1 MSDKDENEYLK
12 KQEERFRQLSME
24 AEKNGEDFK
33 KVVVKGMKYKQL
45 EPDYENWLKEC
56 LNSSNWNGLNDLIF
70 QMNRY
75 DLLPACPSGYD
86 HCWLFPS
93 MLGAFAC
100 GEISA
105 IERMFPH
112 ELGLTANGYPFY
124 VVASNLLISLWYN
137 IREHNEPSGCE
148 ADIRRM
154 CENHD
159 GAKRNHGNNKDEVML
174 TQALSKAEKFVTTK
188 KPQWERATVAYL
200 LALHNKDVAEAQT
213 QLQEVCRSY
222 MRSDMS
228 PAKKMLCVEAHGLY
242 CLAYYLLPKE
252 QYQQLQM
259 PDYKNFSI
267 EYASWRREHPEPELH
282 LYFEY
287 PASMELVNQIYLA
300 PVAITK
306 IHQPYLGQDNPYMS
320 AREKKQWNLDLEA
333 MLDDF
338 VAGMTGEK

>member
-1 MSDKDENEYLK
+1 MSDKDKNEYLK
-12 KQEERFRQLSME
+12 KQEERFRQLSE
-24 AEKNGEDFK
+24 KAEKNGEDFK
-33 KVVVKGMKYKQL
+33 KVVVKGMKYKRL

-56 LNSSNWNGLNDLIF
+56 LKSSNWNGLNDLIF
-70 QMNRY
+70 QMNRH

-86 HCWLFPS
+86 HCWLFLS

-100 GEISA
+100 GDISA
-105 IERMFPH
+105 IERMFPR

-137 IREHNEPSGCE
+137 RETYHLSSTLRVG
-148 ADIRRM
+148 DR
-154 CENHD
+154 D
-159 GAKRNHGNNKDEVML
+159 KDEAML

-213 QLQEVCRSY
+213 QLQEVCKSY
-222 MRSDMS
+222 MRIDVS

-306 IHQPYLGQDNPYMS
+306 LHQPYLGQDNPYMS